1 MEVPFRQRLTELVR
15 RYKTDND
22 IYHDL
27 MQFRVREILLVA
39 TIYDAFILE
48 EEDKLTEKIFGE
60 YHQLNLSTAPRI
72 TSVSFGE
79 EAIEILKQRSFDMV
93 ILTMRIDEIS
103 PFELSRRIREVNPD
117 IPILLLLN
125 DNTEIS
131 LIAEKRD
138 RLIYLDKVFVW
149 NGDSKI
155 FLAMIKYIEDKIN
168 AVKDTKIGLVR
179 VILLVEDSIRYY
191 SRYLPLLYTEI
202 MKQTQRI
209 ITDEHLVEVKK
220 LLRMRARPKV
230 LMAESYEE
238 AQSIIQKYKDYL
250 LCLIT
255 DMKFPV
261 QGKRDD
267 QAGAK
272 LIEYGRRQ
280 VPDLAILLQSAEAPA
295 VEKARELN
303 ARYID
308 KTSENL
314 SMELTEFVFQYLGFG
329 DFVFR
334 NSSGEP
340 IGRARSMEE
349 FKDLLFTV
357 PDESLVYHAN
367 RNHFSGWLM
376 ARGEIQIAKEL
387 QPVKVSDF
395 ATTAGLRKH
404 LLEVHEQV
412 QKDQTRGQVVP
423 FDESLLD
430 DVHHVLRL
438 GEGSLGGKGRGM
450 AFLHL
455 MIENCDLNALIA
467 DANIRIPQT
476 AVIGTEEYDFFVQQ
490 NGLREFFTR
499 VVPYQEVKE
508 RFLAGDLSPGLRNK
522 LRRYLKY
529 SSGPL
534 SVRSSGMF
542 EDSLSQPFA
551 GIYDTFL
558 LPNNH
563 PDFGIRLQHLEE
575 AVKLVYASILSESAR
590 AYFDAISYKT
600 EEEKMGVL
608 IQRVVGS
615 RHGQYFYPH
624 FSGVAQSYNYYPV
637 AYLKPEDGIAVIGIG
652 LGKYVI
658 DGEKAF
664 RFCPQYPR
672 IDFVSPE
679 EQLQFSQQEFYGI
692 DMSDDHVNLIRGDD
706 ATLSR
711 LSLGEAQDQG
721 VLQYCASTWDVQNS
735 RMQVGADVQGPR
747 VVNFA
752 YILKYDAF
760 PLARILEVVLEF
772 VKGAMG
778 TPVEIEFAVDLTPAG
793 NGKPNFYILQIKPLL
808 GDLEEYNL
816 DLSQVGREQ
825 LVLYSDRAMGNG
837 RIDGLRDVIFAD
849 PETFDRARTVEMTR
863 ELEELNNRLKQENR
877 YYILIGPGRWGS
889 RDPWLGI
896 PVNWNHISNVKVIVE
911 AELPDFRVDPSLGS
925 HFFHNVTS
933 MNIGYFDIPCSTGGN
948 FIDWQWLRSH
958 PPAHRSEHFL
968 HLQFKDPLV
977 VKMDGRKRISVIFK
991 PSEER
996 QGSVS

>member
-1 MEVPFRQRLTELVR
+1 
-15 RYKTDND
+15 
-22 IYHDL
+22 
-27 MQFRVREILLVA
+27 
-39 TIYDAFILE
+39 
-48 EEDKLTEKIFGE
+48 
-60 YHQLNLSTAPRI
+60 
-72 TSVSFGE
+72 
-79 EAIEILKQRSFDMV
+79 
-93 ILTMRIDEIS
+93 MR
-103 PFELSRRIREVNPD
+103 
-117 IPILLLLN
+117 
-125 DNTEIS
+125 
-131 LIAEKRD
+131 
-138 RLIYLDKVFVW
+138 
-149 NGDSKI
+149 
-155 FLAMIKYIEDKIN
+155 
-168 AVKDTKIGLVR
+168 
-179 VILLVEDSIRYY
+179 
-191 SRYLPLLYTEI
+191 
-202 MKQTQRI
+202 QTQRI

-230 LMAESYEE
+230 LMAETFEE
-238 AQSIIQKYKDYL
+238 AREIIENYKDYM

-255 DMKFPV
+255 DMRFPV
-261 QGKRDD
+261 EGRRDE
-267 QAGAK
+267 QAGAR
-272 LIEYGRRQ
+272 LIEYARGEI
-280 VPDLAILLQSAEAPA
+280 PDLAILLQSAEKEA
-295 VEKARELN
+295 VETARALKV
-303 ARYID
+303 RLID
-308 KTSENL
+308 KSSENL
-314 SMELTEFVFQYLGFG
+314 SMELTDFVFQYLGFG

-334 NSSGEP
+334 NSGGEP

-349 FKDLLFTV
+349 FKDLLFSV

-376 ARGEIQIAKEL
+376 ARGEIRIAKEL

-395 ATTAGLRKH
+395 ESTAGLRQH

-412 QKDQTRGQVVP
+412 QQDQTRGQVVP

-430 DVHHVLRL
+430 EVHHVLRL

-455 MIENCDLNALIA
+455 MIENCDLNALVT

-476 AVIGTEEYDFFVQQ
+476 AVIGTEEYDFFVEQ

-499 VVPYQEVKE
+499 EDPYQEVKE

-529 SSGPL
+529 ASGPL

-563 PDFGIRLQHLEE
+563 EDFPVRLQQLEE
-575 AVKLVYASILSESAR
+575 AVKLVFASILSESAR

-600 EEEKMGVL
+600 EEEKMAVL
-608 IQRVVGS
+608 IQQVVGS

-664 RFCPQYPR
+664 RFCPHYPK

-679 EQLQFSQQEFYGI
+679 EQLAFSQQEFYGI
-692 DMSDDHVNLIRGDD
+692 DMADDNVDLIAGDD

-711 LSLGEAQDQG
+711 LSLGEAQEQG
-721 VLQYCASTWDVQNS
+721 VLEHCASTWDVQNN
-735 RMQVGADVQGPR
+735 RMQVGAAAQGPR
-747 VVNFA
+747 IINFA
-752 YILKYDAF
+752 YILKYDSF

-778 TPVEIEFAVDLTPAG
+778 TPVEIEFAVDLTASG

-816 DLSQVGREQ
+816 DLSEVEREQ

-849 PETFDRARTVEMTR
+849 PERFDKSRTVEMTR
-863 ELEELNNRLKQENR
+863 ELEEMNNRLKRENR

-889 RDPWLGI
+889 RDPWLGV

-933 MNIGYFDIPCSTGGN
+933 MNIGYFDIPSSSDIN
-948 FIDWQWLRSH
+948 FIDWEWLRAQ
-958 PPAHRSEHFL
+958 PVAHRSEHFL
-968 HLQFKDPLV
+968 HLRFDEPLV
-977 VKMDGRKRISVIFK
+977 TKMDGRKRISVVFK
-991 PSEER
+991 AQAGAR
-996 QGSVS
+996 